1 MGFTVK
7 YRTFEDVYE
16 PATPSQLVQFEA
28 DCSKAAM
35 EGTNPPEMPIG
46 RHIGMTECDRI
57 DGPYESIATRYEDGY
72 LTVYASRN
80 YLQPGMTYGPVIGP
94 ELPPGT
100 PQGPRPTLWVMNE
113 AGATIAK
120 YDL

>member
-7 YRTFEDVYE
+7 YRVFEDTYE
-16 PATPSQLVQFEA
+16 AATPEQIAEFEKQA
-28 DCSKAAM
+28 NLAGQ
-35 EGTNPPEMPIG
+35 EGKPIPEFPVG
-46 RHIGMTECDRI
+46 RHVGMTECDRI
-57 DGPYESIATRYEDGY
+57 DGPYESISTRYEDGY